1 MKLNIKDIRYLTGD
15 DWRVLQA
22 VEQGSKNHE
31 IVPTPLI
38 GQIAG
43 PRGGIG
49 VHKCISNLAKV
60 GLIAKVKNAKS
71 EQSYWHQKADKVLSD
86 DGYRLSYGGL
96 DYLAL
101 NTHRKANSIFSLGN
115 QIGVGKESDIY
126 ISAGPDGRQLIL
138 KLHRLGRI
146 SFRSVKSNRDY
157 LRKRSTGS
165 WMYLSRLAAQK
176 EHAFM
181 RVLYREGFPVPEPVA
196 WSRHTVVMEFIDA
209 FPLRM
214 IEKVPNPGKLYAEL
228 MDITVRLARRG
239 LIHGD
244 FNEFNILIKEE
255 GPDDKIKLTP
265 IVIDFPQTVSTNHMN
280 AKMYFDR
287 DVACIKRYFERRL
300 KYTSDVPGPFFADA
314 LKGAD
319 PESKLDVEVEASG
332 FSKKM
337 AKDLDR
343 YVEAIGGE
351 QEESDVMASAEDA
364 NELGEEEGEFEEDDE
379 DVVHETGEEDVQQ
392 DPEVDDPKL
401 VDQLGSL
408 SVQDEF
414 AVKPPTRADF
424 GLAPLDL
431 QSDADAVA
439 EKVKSKKKASGWA
452 I

>member
-38 GQIAG
+38 AQIAG

-60 GLIAKVKNAKS
+60 GLIAKVKNAK
-71 EQSYWHQKADKVLSD
+71 Y

-228 MDITVRLARRG
+228 MDMIVRLARRG

-287 DVACIKRYFERRL
+287 DVACIKR
-300 KYTSDVPGPFFADA
+300 
-314 LKGAD
+314 
-319 PESKLDVEVEASG
+319 
-332 FSKKM
+332 
-337 AKDLDR
+337 
-343 YVEAIGGE
+343 
-351 QEESDVMASAEDA
+351 
-364 NELGEEEGEFEEDDE
+364 
-379 DVVHETGEEDVQQ
+379 
-392 DPEVDDPKL
+392 
-401 VDQLGSL
+401 
-408 SVQDEF
+408 
-414 AVKPPTRADF
+414 
-424 GLAPLDL
+424 
-431 QSDADAVA
+431 
-439 EKVKSKKKASGWA
+439 
-452 I
+452 